1 MIDVIRGDCEK
12 GMHAG
17 METIELEWCRNG
29 NTYRSWA
36 VAEKGGRIVFENIR
50 LPYCQTWKVWSN
62 ATGTARNRKEEKVF
76 EKVHAR

>member
-36 VAEKGGRIVFENIR
+36 VAEKGGRIVFEIIGC
-50 LPYCQTWKVWSN
+50 LIAV
-62 ATGTARNRKEEKVF
+62 KESMVQGDSDSA
-76 EKVHAR
+76 VS